1 MLEDVY
7 SRLTPPKNEDDNHDD
22 KKEEDDCGDDV
33 DDLDLFVQPRNS
45 HRYYKSDDLEN
56 HQSDNCLQCRLYMFV
71 VIFLTKFWNPPSVL
85 FNQGPHRYFKG
96 VWMYI
101 VEILR
106 KII

>member
-45 HRYYKSDDLEN
+45 HIMNLMTLKITNQIIVFNVDST
-56 HQSDNCLQCRLYMFV
+56 CL
-71 VIFLTKFWNPPSVL
+71 
-85 FNQGPHRYFKG
+85 
-96 VWMYI
+96 
-101 VEILR
+101 
-106 KII
+106 